1 MLQDL
6 ERGAKTEVDLINGAV
21 VERGL
26 EHGVPTPV
34 NERVVEL
41 VHAMEKG
48 ERRPH
53 PQVFQEL
60 CSL

>member
-1 MLQDL
+1 
-6 ERGAKTEVDLINGAV
+6 
-21 VERGL
+21 
-26 EHGVPTPV
+26 VPTPV

-53 PQVFQEL
+53 PEVFQEL
-60 CSL
+60 HTLLD